1 MNILSV
7 IWDFM
12 NGKKFN
18 TGTIMVVA
26 VYIFQHFGMDHDA
39 AVSMC
44 TNIMLGIGGVTAL
57 VGFIHQLVKGW
68 QEKKAMQ
75 VPPVLKLLVLA
86 LFAGFLATPARAGDR
101 FDEPFKYMFSPRP
114 AATYHNMNV
123 KSIIGSDSARLT
135 SSEKAFVTKS
145 VQDLAQAI
153 DSISPIA
160 YWEFKPVITVPS
172 LRLQF
177 SDRPGA
183 QLDLTALSAVGAGV
197 SYQRSILVNGKN
209 ASDVAFEGMIL
220 LTGPD
225 PQDVSFGLAAGFFD
239 NYLQIG
245 GGYNAGKITDG
256 HRWFAMVST
265 SFTLRQN

>member
-1 MNILSV
+1 MNLLSV

-75 VPPVLKLLVLA
+75 FPRVLKLLVLA
-86 LFAGFLATPARAGDR
+86 LFSGFLATPARAGDR
-101 FDEPFKYMFSPRP
+101 FDQPFTYLCSVRP
-114 AATYHNMNV
+114 VATYHPAMLKLAATDTAVN
-123 KSIIGSDSARLT
+123 T
-135 SSEKAFVTKS
+135 AF
-145 VQDLAQAI
+145 
-153 DSISPIA
+153 
-160 YWEFKPVITVPS
+160 WEFKPVITVPS

-197 SYQRSILVNGKN
+197 SYQRDILQDGKN
-209 ASDVAFEGMIL
+209 ASDIAFEAMLL